1 MLTGN
6 FYILAIMT
14 ILFTSSFVPYSF
26 ASIESEAL
34 EDVLAG
40 CRDGQT
46 LVYRAAYLD
55 YVCVDPSTAIRW
67 VELGLAEIVQES
79 DESDSAETIETP
91 EPLEESEF
99 PGAPPPA
106 PKPTIRDTS
115 DDSEC
120 REGNILIYRFAYQ
133 DTICTSFST
142 ASTWERLGISEIV
155 ATQKSEKIDETE
167 ELPVEELPVEEL
179 PVEELPV
186 EELPVEELPVEELPV
201 EELPVEELPVED
213 PSIELETELED
224 NFDFTINKI
233 DDNIWFITD
242 FDGARSMIIE
252 GNDGLIVIDTLNS
265 YSSAKQSFENIN
277 TISDKPVKTI
287 IFTKINPSTYDA
299 SKALIEKGDGSVEI
313 VLHEDLLDSFLDYT
327 DVDIPNLISF
337 SSKFLIDIS
346 NIKLEL
352 DLSEYGGSYQTYIF
366 IPQIDG
372 FAIGDSEYGLMPFIL
387 EMRDLENFIE

>member
-155 ATQKSEKIDETE
+155 ATQKSEKIDET
-167 ELPVEELPVEEL
+167 
-179 PVEELPV
+179 
-186 EELPVEELPVEELPV
+186 